1 MSKLIQSH
9 PKILGVCFLLT
20 INSQMHQQFNTLVD
34 LITQPMTEKANCSS
48 LAGSSER
55 TRPLSLTISI
65 RFWQKTER
73 KRRPAW
79 IHFPCNTSNP
89 SHPFNP
95 TTPYFDTLLGHAGNP
110 CAHSRFHFSF
120 PFLNFTKTLSPLS
133 QYLWALSV
141 ILPNAPLSQPWL
153 RLHHSLNIHACS
165 LPLPQPH
172 RHRFLHTQLRPIN
185 KNKEKTAAHHQRSQS
200 PNTRTLFRPISER
213 ERVRVG
219 VWRESGV

>member
-1 MSKLIQSH
+1 MSVTYAQNLVQITFNLSFRLLSPFYMSKLIQSH

-20 INSQMHQQFNTLVD
+20 INGQMHQQFNTLAD
-34 LITQPMTEKANCSS
+34 LITQPMMEKANCSS

-95 TTPYFDTLLGHAGNP
+95 TTPYFDTSLKISFQLP
-110 CAHSRFHFSF
+110 IFEFH
-120 PFLNFTKTLSPLS
+120 
-133 QYLWALSV
+133 
-141 ILPNAPLSQPWL
+141 
-153 RLHHSLNIHACS
+153 
-165 LPLPQPH
+165 
-172 RHRFLHTQLRPIN
+172 
-185 KNKEKTAAHHQRSQS
+185 
-200 PNTRTLFRPISER
+200 
-213 ERVRVG
+213 
-219 VWRESGV
+219 